1 MVQAMINV
9 EENTNRVLN
18 VVKAK
23 YGLKDKSQA
32 IDLVVAEYEQSILEP
47 QLRPEYIEKLK
58 AIDQKGKFR
67 KFASLTQLRKATSHA

>member
-67 KFASLTQLRKATSHA
+67 KFASLTQLRKAIEHA

>member
-58 AIDQKGKFR
+58 AIEQKGKFR
-67 KFASLTQLRKATSHA
+67 KFASLTQLRKAIEHA